1 MHAPNPLMVKGSKRE
16 FVIPAPCLWKST
28 MRLKKM
34 IKKQQKKM
42 AAVDGDKAYA
52 KTLNAELNGNPV
64 RTKFRRVVPTAS
76 SESEEEEDRERFDFN
91 AAADDEAA
99 AAVTT
104 TVSTKTTSKSVAVR
118 TFPPPPVANP
128 RRSSRPNINQNVEL
142 KDLSNSA
149 ESGDSEDGAEYWK
162 ERDEVNKAK
171 KLAAEKARMRVYWD
185 DKAKMKVQVKARKQ
199 AKDETEMAR
208 LFIASQS
215 LLHFPRIKR
224 KAQLITSPN
233 AGEVALLMDF
243 AQSFNGAV

>member
-1 MHAPNPLMVKGSKRE
+1 MVERSKRE

-42 AAVDGDKAYA
+42 AAEDGDEAYA
-52 KTLNAELNGNPV
+52 KTLNPLH
-64 RTKFRRVVPTAS
+64 TKFRRVVPTAS
-76 SESEEEEDRERFDFN
+76 SESEEEDRERFDFN

-99 AAVTT
+99 AVTAV
-104 TVSTKTTSKSVAVR
+104 SKKTSKSVAVR
-118 TFPPPPVANP
+118 TSPPPVANP
-128 RRSSRPNINQNVEL
+128 RRSSRPNINKNVEL

-149 ESGDSEDGAEYWK
+149 ESGDSEDGADYWK

-171 KLAAEKARMRVYWD
+171 KLAAEKERMRVYWD

>member
-1 MHAPNPLMVKGSKRE
+1 MVERSKRE
-16 FVIPAPCLWKST
+16 FVIPAPRLWKST

-42 AAVDGDKAYA
+42 AAEDGDEAYA
-52 KTLNAELNGNPV
+52 KTLNPLH
-64 RTKFRRVVPTAS
+64 TKFRRVVPTAS
-76 SESEEEEDRERFDFN
+76 SESEEEDHERFDFN

-99 AAVTT
+99 AVTA
-104 TVSTKTTSKSVAVR
+104 VSTKKTSKSVAVR
-118 TFPPPPVANP
+118 TSPPPVANP
-128 RRSSRPNINQNVEL
+128 RRSSRPNINKNVEL

-149 ESGDSEDGAEYWK
+149 ESGDSEDGADYWK

-171 KLAAEKARMRVYWD
+171 KLAAEKERMRVYWD

-215 LLHFPRIKR
+215 LFHFPVMKRMKR